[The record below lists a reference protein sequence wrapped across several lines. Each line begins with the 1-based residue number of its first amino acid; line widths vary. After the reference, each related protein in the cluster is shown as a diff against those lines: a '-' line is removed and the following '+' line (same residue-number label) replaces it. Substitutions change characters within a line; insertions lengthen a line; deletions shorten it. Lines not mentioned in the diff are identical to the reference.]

1 MKCVYKLKC
10 RDKEITEF
18 YIGSS
23 MDFYTRK
30 RKHKTTSINLNN
42 SNYCIPLY
50 MFINVNGGYDNWEYE
65 IIKEYKFI
73 TKKEL
78 TINEQY
84 YKDLL
89 KPKLNSINAFG
100 VDMERYKNKI
110 KRNNDKNN
118 NNIKDNCPQCGKEMV
133 KRNINKHLKICKKV
147 KLQPKKCGYEYPG
160 WEWDEGIP
168 WK

>member
-10 RDKEITEF
+10 RDTNITEF

-23 MDFYTRK
+23 IDFKERK
-30 RKHKTTSINLNN
+30 RQHNKYSINTIYKH
-42 SNYCIPLY
+42 YCLPLY
-50 MFINVNGGYDNWEYE
+50 MFINVNGGYDNWDYE

-89 KPKLNSINAFG
+89 KPELNCINAIGWDIDRRKKYIDKF
-100 VDMERYKNKI
+100 NKI
-110 KRNNDKNN
+110 KANCPYCNKEMIKK
-118 NNIKDNCPQCGKEMV
+118 NIKKHIKLYCKEVKPQP
-133 KRNINKHLKICKKV
+133 N
-147 KLQPKKCGYEYPG
+147 KCGYEYPG
-160 WEWDEGIP
+160 FEWDEGLP
-168 WK
+168 